1 MCFALVAQW
10 IEQEPSKFRATGS
23 IPVEG
28 AQKTT
33 TVPRLGWTMTTD
45 NTTPAPRPQ
54 QLPPRCRSW
63 MDRPQELATLDR
75 LTTTGRRL
83 IVLSGP
89 QGAGKTTLAVHW
101 AYEHLQRFPDG
112 QLYADLRACSD
123 TGPSLPSDILRGWLR
138 ALGDTRTE
146 LPEDLP
152 VLTTDFQ
159 HRTEDMRLL
168 VLLDDAISVAQVKC
182 LLSTST
188 SAVTLVTTPWRLG
201 GLHLD
206 GAGFMRVER
215 R

>member
-1 MCFALVAQW
+1 
-10 IEQEPSKFRATGS
+10 
-23 IPVEG
+23 
-28 AQKTT
+28 
-33 TVPRLGWTMTTD
+33 
-45 NTTPAPRPQ
+45 
-54 QLPPRCRSW
+54 

-89 QGAGKTTLAVHW
+89 PGAGKTTLAVHW
-101 AYEHLQRFPDG
+101 ADEHLQRFPDG
-112 QLYADLRACSD
+112 QFYADLGACSD
-123 TGPSLPSDILRGWLR
+123 TGPALPSDILRGWLR

-152 VLTTDFQ
+152 LAAEFQ
-159 HRTEDMRLL
+159 HRTEGMRLL
-168 VLLDDAISVAQVKC
+168 VLLHDAISAAQVKC
-182 LLSTST
+182 LLNTST